1 MGQIQGG
8 YITVRAG
15 EILNL
20 LTGYKEGLRPS
31 AIRLYLGAHL
41 EANKQGFHPD
51 HQITLQTLAAKA
63 NLAPRTA
70 KEALRELEA
79 RNLLTLTEG
88 AITFNTNLTPES
100 EPYRQDLK
108 TSSNRPVPIPKKFL
122 ETLAPHFKG
131 SDIVGT
137 LAHLLRCLFIKN
149 GDINETGFVK
159 ASLVTKLTGLCE
171 RAIRKTRHWLKQVGF
186 ITEHAVNHSL
196 ITAFGGCFKVTFTP
210 QKEPQTA
217 PPEPPLISPKYVEN
231 APPPTILSI
240 CTNNDLNN
248 QYPRSGTVP
257 PPISGFCSQEI
268 EKPTIT
274 NIKPENLR
282 SLNALEALYSQAVE
296 RNWFAHTENQPLEF
310 LAAAVRAITTPA
322 RDQVRVF
329 VSLVRN
335 GLTAHITQAQEVRAQ
350 EKLSNY
356 RRRHP
361 EAFRPQNQ
369 SLPVSTQAVPS
380 PRVIRAPARTPVEA
394 KPRKLME
401 TLTEV
406 IQPLNLLAQLEAKL
420 RAVSSASG

>member
-79 RNLLTLTEG
+79 RNLLTLTSGE
-88 AITFNTNLTPES
+88 ITFNTNLTPES

-108 TSSNRPVPIPKKFL
+108 TSSTRPVPIPKKFL

-131 SDIVGT
+131 SDIVGA
-137 LAHLLRCLFIKN
+137 LVHLLRCLFIKN
-149 GDINETGFVK
+149 GDINKTGFVK

-171 RAIRKTRHWLKQVGF
+171 RAIRKARHWLKQIGF
-186 ITEHAVNHSL
+186 ITEHTVNHSL
-196 ITAFGGCFKVTFTP
+196 ITTLGGCFKVTFTP
-210 QKEPQTA
+210 QTA
-217 PPEPPLISPKYVEN
+217 PFEPPLILSEYVEN
-231 APPPTILSI
+231 APPPPILSI

-248 QYPRSGTVP
+248 QYPRSGTV

-296 RNWFAHTENQPLEF
+296 RNWFTHTENQPLEF

-329 VSLVRN
+329 VSLVRK

-369 SLPVSTQAVPS
+369 APPS
-380 PRVIRAPARTPVEA
+380 PRVIRAPARTTIEA
-394 KPRKLME
+394 KPKKLME

-420 RAVSSASG
+420 KAVSSASG